1 MTNLPQLPIKI
12 LNQSCTYLA
21 VDTQA
26 PNYRAKPYS
35 LSFDVSVGCEKLEEN
50 HWEVAIE
57 LELFAKHVE
66 NPENYNFNLEGRW
79 IAVVYTEI
87 EKIPDLKI
95 EQVREYLANTVGA
108 YIWGTART
116 MVSTT
121 LQGFGY
127 IDVLLPPVESQLFVN
142 KMHEADEQR
151 LQQENFLGL
160 TAEA

>member
-12 LNQSCTYLA
+12 LNQSCTYLG

-35 LSFDVSVGCEKLEEN
+35 LSFEVGVECEKLEPN
-50 HWEVAIE
+50 HWEVSIE

-87 EKIPDLKI
+87 EKIPDLTI
-95 EQVREYLANTVGA
+95 EQVRQYLANTVGA
-108 YIWGTART
+108 YIWGSARN

-142 KMHEADEQR
+142 KLVESDQNR
-151 LQQENFLGL
+151 VQQENLLGVS
-160 TAEA
+160 E